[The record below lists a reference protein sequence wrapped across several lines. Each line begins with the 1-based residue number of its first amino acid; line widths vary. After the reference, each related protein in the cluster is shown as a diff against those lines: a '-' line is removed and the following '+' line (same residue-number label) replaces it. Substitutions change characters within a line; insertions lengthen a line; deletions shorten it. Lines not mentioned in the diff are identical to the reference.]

1 MRERLQ
7 HYIDGKWV
15 DSEGGVRREVIN
27 PATEE
32 AVSVITVG
40 TKADVDKAVA
50 AARRAFKTWSK
61 TTREERLAVL
71 NRIVEEYKT
80 RAGDLAV

>member
-15 DSEGGVRREVIN
+15 DSEGGKRHEVIN

-32 AVSVITVG
+32 PVSVITLG
-40 TKADVDKAVA
+40 TQADVDKAVA
-50 AARRAFKTWSK
+50 AAQRAFKSFSK
-61 TTREERLAVL
+61 TTREERLAL
-71 NRIVEEYKT
+71 
-80 RAGDLAV
+80 

>member
-15 DSEGGVRREVIN
+15 DSEGGARREVIN

-32 AVSVITVG
+32 PCAVISVG
-40 TKADVDKAVA
+40 TQKDVDKAVA
-50 AARRAFKTWSK
+50 AARRA
-61 TTREERLAVL
+61 LL
-71 NRIVEEYKT
+71 
-80 RAGDLAV
+80 DLVGNECP

>member
-1 MRERLQ
+1 MRELLQ

-32 AVSVITVG
+32 ACSVISIG

-50 AARRAFKTWSK
+50 AAPRS
-61 TTREERLAVL
+61 RLPVRKVIA
-71 NRIVEEYKT
+71 IK
-80 RAGDLAV
+80 DL